1 MKIYSF
7 LDEFYSSIPC
17 ILTIGIF
24 DGVHLGHKKIIQNLV
39 FESRKKFSSVLITF
53 NPHPKEI
60 LTSKSKF
67 YYLNTIR
74 EKIFFLK
81 KNGVENLIIHP
92 FTKKFSKLKMKDF
105 FYLFLNT
112 KFCIKK
118 IIIGYDFHIGS
129 DRNQSL
135 KRLKNLSEIFHF
147 KFEIISPYKMDNE
160 IISSTK
166 IKNSIIIGNIEWAN
180 KALGYF
186 YTLSGYII
194 KGKGI
199 GKIIDF
205 PTSNITIDPKKLIP
219 KKGVYAVKIRY
230 KNNYY
235 DGMMNIGTNPTID
248 YNNQIKIET
257 NIFNFSKNIYGEK
270 IDILIIK
277 MIREEIK
284 FSSIEELKIQ
294 IIKDKK
300 VIVKFFKKIFQNL

>member
-1 MKIYSF
+1 M
-7 LDEFYSSIPC
+7 
-17 ILTIGIF
+17 
-24 DGVHLGHKKIIQNLV
+24 GHKKIIQNLV
-39 FESRKKFSSVLITF
+39 FESGKKYSSVLITF

-60 LTSKSKF
+60 ISYNKNKF
-67 YYLNTIR
+67 YYLNTVK
-74 EKIFFLK
+74 EKIFFFK
-81 KNGVENLIIHP
+81 KIGIDNLIIHP
-92 FTKKFSKLKMKDF
+92 FTKEFSKLKMQDF
-105 FYLFLNT
+105 FYTFLSS

-118 IIIGYDFHIGS
+118 IIIGYDFHIGN
-129 DRNQSL
+129 DRYKSL
-135 KRLKNLSEIFHF
+135 NRLKNLSEIFQF
-147 KFEIISPYKMDNE
+147 KFNIISPYKIDNK

-199 GKIIDF
+199 GKIINF
-205 PTSNITIDPKKLIP
+205 PTSNIKVDSKKLIP
-219 KKGVYAVKIRY
+219 KNGVYAVKIRY
-230 KNNYY
+230 KNSYY
-235 DGMMNIGTNPTID
+235 NGMMNIGTNPTID
-248 YNNQIKIET
+248 DSNNKIKIET

-284 FSSIEELKIQ
+284 FSSIEKLKTQ

-300 VIVKFFKKIFQNL
+300 IIVKFLSKI